1 MQPTEPA
8 IVITGVSTGIGQA
21 AARLAAQR
29 GAHVFGS
36 VRRPEAASALA
47 AELGASFTPLIFDVR
62 DEVAVAAAALQVRA
76 ALAGRRLAGL
86 VNNAG
91 VAVPGPLAL
100 LALADFR
107 EQIEVNLIAP
117 LLVTQ
122 AFLPLLGTD
131 HALHGPP
138 GRVVNISS
146 VAGKMSAPF
155 LGAYAAAKHGL
166 EGLSESLRRELM
178 LFGIDV
184 IIVGPGAVATPIW
197 DKAEQVPTAAWET
210 TPYEPALR
218 RFRDYALKSG
228 RAGYPPE
235 KVAEV
240 IWTALTAQKPA
251 TRYPV
256 VIHAFANWTLPRLL
270 PRRWVDRTIAGRLG
284 LKPPLP
290 PN

>member
-1 MQPTEPA
+1 MQSDRSV
-8 IVITGVSTGIGQA
+8 VITGVSTGIGAA

-36 VRRPEAASALA
+36 VRRPDAAAGLA
-47 AELGASFTPLIFDVR
+47 ADLGARFTPLIFDVR
-62 DEVAVAAAALQVRA
+62 DAVAIAAAAQSVRD
-76 ALAGRRLAGL
+76 ALGGRRLAGL

-91 VAVPGPLAL
+91 VAVPGPLATMPM
-100 LALADFR
+100 ADFR
-107 EQIEVNLIAP
+107 DQLEVNLIGP
-117 LLVTQ
+117 LAVTQ

-131 HALHGPP
+131 ATLQGPP
-138 GRVVNISS
+138 GRIVNVSS
-146 VAGKMSAPF
+146 VAGKLGAPF

-166 EGLSESLRRELM
+166 EGYSESLRRELM

-184 IIVGPGAVATPIW
+184 IIVAPGAVATPIW
-197 DKAEQVPTAAWET
+197 DKAEQVPIEAFEAG
-210 TPYEPALR
+210 PYGPALR

-240 IWTALTAQKPA
+240 IWTALTEDRPR

-256 VIHAFANWTLPRLL
+256 VIKSFANWTVPRTL
-270 PRRWVDRTIAGRLG
+270 PRRWVDRLIAGRLG
-284 LKPPLP
+284 LRAQHT
-290 PN
+290 